1 MLYEDADSTLLR
13 LFECFMEAAPQ
24 LCLQLYIMASTGL
37 NETEWYLGKYAV
49 QHISFVTKCHL
60 LSDLMSAS
68 ELTPARVL
76 AIYTRIILQIVCT
89 TFLATYQFGR
99 VSFGVYQ

>member
-49 QHISFVTKCHL
+49 QHISFVMKWHL
-60 LSDLMSAS
+60 FFFFFFWYIFIQLHVKSL
-68 ELTPARVL
+68 RV
-76 AIYTRIILQIVCT
+76 Q
-89 TFLATYQFGR
+89 
-99 VSFGVYQ
+99 